1 MSEMEFKKI
10 FDLSPLPIYVLQD
23 GKFRLANPKMVQ
35 LTGYTLEEVL
45 DMPFYQLIHP
55 EDRPRV
61 VDTAL
66 RRLKGEAVPES
77 YEFRAVNKEGQIVH
91 LSGVFSRI
99 IFQGKPA
106 VLGQVMDVS
115 TLKQAEIQLRQS
127 EARYRNLLD
136 NISDI
141 VYTHDVQEWRFVE
154 VNQAL
159 EQVMH
164 YPAEKWLGRQ
174 IADLLTPRLRHTF
187 TDYMQQ
193 IITTGSS
200 RGVMCVLDARGR
212 ERYLEYNSLLNRDT
226 SPPVVHGIARD
237 ITDRILR
244 QRQLELIYAGII
256 ATMSQLVELRDP
268 YTAGH
273 QKQVADLSQRI
284 GHKLGL
290 DKKRLKLL
298 HNAAMLHDIG
308 KITIPLEIL
317 VKPGRLTALEW
328 NFITLHPFMGRQIL
342 QQIPQSAEL
351 VEIVAQHHERL
362 DGSGYPDRLVD
373 DQICLEAR
381 IIAVADVY
389 DAMTSHRPYRP
400 ALSRREALAELR
412 SKAGK
417 HYDPIVVEAFEAI
430 IHRE

>member
-66 RRLKGEAVPES
+66 RRLKGEPVPES
-77 YEFRAVNKEGQIVH
+77 YEFRAVNKAGQVVH

-115 TLKQAEIQLRQS
+115 VLKQAETQLRQS
-127 EARYRNLLD
+127 ETRYRNLLD

-141 VYTHDVQEWRFVE
+141 VYTHDVTEWRFVE
-154 VNQAL
+154 VNRAIEL
-159 EQVMH
+159 VMQ
-164 YPAEKWLGRQ
+164 YPAEKWQGQ
-174 IADLLTPRLRHTF
+174 YIADLLTPRLRHTF

-193 IITTGSS
+193 IITTGAS
-200 RGVMCVLDARGR
+200 RGVMCVLDAQGR

-226 SPPVVHGIARD
+226 SPPLVHGIARD

-244 QRQLELIYAGII
+244 RRQLELVYEGII

-284 GHKLGL
+284 GRKLGL

-317 VKPGRLTALEW
+317 VKPGKLSTLEW
-328 NFITLHPFMGRQIL
+328 NFITLHPLMGKQIL
-342 QQIPQSAEL
+342 QQIPQSADL

-362 DGSGYPDRLVD
+362 DGSGYPDNLAGE
-373 DQICLEAR
+373 QIRLEAR

-400 ALSRREALAELR
+400 ALSRQEALAELL
-412 SKAGK
+412 SKAGEY
-417 HYDPIVVEAFEAI
+417 YDPAVVEAFAKI
-430 IHRE
+430 IR